1 MPTKPPAQLKFI
13 SEKLSDL
20 YEETVAE
27 PLPER
32 WVDLI
37 NRLSERELPTD
48 DASDG
53 DSESPS

>member
-1 MPTKPPAQLKFI
+1 MPTTPPAQFKFI

-48 DASDG
+48 DASED
-53 DSESPS
+53 DNKRPS